1 MSLQFADYNMD
12 YKNNSEIM
20 NNMELTTQQNK
31 VFEQIKAFLNSDA
44 SVFILRGYAGTGKTT
59 MVKVVAD
66 YITKSRQLTMMAP
79 TGRAA
84 RVLSAKTGYEAT
96 TIHKAIY
103 EKAHIV
109 PKKVKDI
116 AESEFKFMFPIHQSE
131 NGGNIVAIVDE
142 ASMVCSRKI
151 EHELFVFGTDNLMD
165 DLLTYVRPNFGG
177 KIIFVG
183 DPAQLPPVG
192 EAVSNAL
199 RADFFQKKGLKVIET
214 ELTEVLRQ
222 KGDSIILKNA
232 MMIRDLLNKDK
243 RNQLV
248 FEEQKDDV
256 ETVPS
261 EQFLEKYLNY
271 RRKSGKNDSVVICY
285 SNKSA
290 NRYNRDIRKALYGED
305 VPIRENDILLITQ
318 NNYRLNRMNGEFVPV
333 LSVGARTQQSAPV
346 YIQRGGIKQRVI
358 ITLNF
363 VQVTVTD
370 GDGNPMLCM
379 LIEDLLTS
387 DKATIS
393 IDENRALYIN
403 FCMRHPKLKQ
413 GTEDFAETLLSDE
426 YYNAI
431 RAKYGYAVTGHKC
444 QGGEWG
450 KVFVDYTSRTGL
462 DNDSLRWAY
471 TATTRAQKTLYVA
484 NLPHITPFSK
494 FRIDPVQ
501 KCKNIDLECRI
512 LDEVPL
518 TPFHDKNVDNGVRA
532 KFHCITKNMEYTPY
546 KILSV
551 QSRPYLEIYNVQTPD
566 GVDRYDLHYKAGSI
580 FLPAKAT
587 SPNQHTPLINMMLND
602 ERCISYK
609 FNYVPSDESHSKL
622 FDLIR
627 SACDSISVQI
637 TNVVE
642 HPEDFSTLFY
652 MRTSETFSYIK
663 VYVNS
668 DGFITYAKPMSLKGK
683 EDGELSAIIEII
695 NSHFI

>member
-1 MSLQFADYNMD
+1 
-12 YKNNSEIM
+12 
-20 NNMELTTQQNK
+20 MELTTQQNI

-59 MVKVVAD
+59 MVKVIAD
-66 YITKSRQLTMMAP
+66 YIEQSRQLIMMAP

-84 RVLSAKTGYEAT
+84 RVLAMKTGHAAA

-103 EKAHIV
+103 TKAHV
-109 PKKVKDI
+109 EPKKVKDV
-116 AESEFKFMFPIHQSE
+116 AESEFKFVFPIIQSE

-151 EHELFVFGTDNLMD
+151 EHELFMFGTDNLME
-165 DLLTYVRPNFGG
+165 DLLTFVRPNFGG
-177 KIIFVG
+177 KVIFVG

-192 EAVSNAL
+192 ESVSNAL
-199 RADFFQKKGLKVIET
+199 RAEYFQEKGLKVIEA

-222 KGDSIILKNA
+222 KGDSVILKNA
-232 MMIRDLLNKDK
+232 MMIRDLLKKEK

-261 EQFLEKYLNY
+261 EQFLDKYLNY
-271 RRKSGKNDSVVICY
+271 RKESGRHDSVIICY

-290 NRYNRDIRKALYGED
+290 NRYNRDIRKAIYGED
-305 VPIRENDILLITQ
+305 VPLQENDILLITQ
-318 NNYRLNRMNGEFVPV
+318 NNYRLGRMNGEFVPV
-333 LSVGARTQQSAPV
+333 ISIGKRTQLYAPV
-346 YIQRGGIKQRVI
+346 YAQIGGKKERIV

-363 VQVTVTD
+363 IQVTVPD
-370 GDGNPMLCM
+370 GNGNPMLCM
-379 LIEDLLTS
+379 LLEDLLTS

-403 FCMRHPKLKQ
+403 FCMRNPGLKQ
-413 GTEDFAETLLSDE
+413 DTEAFAEALLNDE

-450 KVFVDYTSRTGL
+450 KVFVDYTGRTGL
-462 DNDSLRWAY
+462 DDDSLRWAY
-471 TATTRAQKTLYVA
+471 TATTRAQKTLYVT

-494 FRIDPVQ
+494 FRIEPIQ
-501 KCKNIDLECRI
+501 KCKNIATECRI
-512 LDEVPL
+512 LNEVPP
-518 TPFHDKNVDNGVRA
+518 TPFHNENVDNGVRA
-532 KFHCITKNMEYTPY
+532 KYHCIAKNMEYTPY
-546 KILSV
+546 RIISV
-551 QSRPYLEIYNVQTPD
+551 QSRPYLEIYNIQTPD
-566 GVDRYDLHYKAGSI
+566 GVDRYDLFYKAGDI
-580 FLPAKAT
+580 FQPAKAI
-587 SPNQHTPLINMMLND
+587 SPNQHTPLIEIMLND
-602 ERCISYK
+602 ERGMSYK
-609 FNYVPSDESHSKL
+609 FDYIPSDESHSKL
-622 FDLIR
+622 LDLIR
-627 SACDSISVQI
+627 SACDTISVQI

-642 HPEDFSTLFY
+642 HAEDFSTIYY
-652 MRTSETFSYIK
+652 MRTSGTFSYIK

-683 EDGELSAIIEII
+683 DDAELNTIIEII

>member
-1 MSLQFADYNMD
+1 
-12 YKNNSEIM
+12 
-20 NNMELTTQQNK
+20 MELTTQQNI
-31 VFEQIKAFLNSDA
+31 VFEQIKVFLNSDA

-59 MVKVVAD
+59 MVKVIAD
-66 YITKSRQLTMMAP
+66 YIDKNRKLIMMAP

-84 RVLSAKTGYEAT
+84 RVLAMKTGHEAV

-103 EKAHIV
+103 AKAHV
-109 PKKVKDI
+109 EPKKIKDV
-116 AESEFKFMFPIHQSE
+116 AEYEFKFVFPINQSE

-151 EHELFVFGTDNLMD
+151 EHELFMFGTDNLME
-165 DLLTYVRPNFGG
+165 DLLTFVRPNFGG
-177 KIIFVG
+177 KVIFVG

-192 EAVSNAL
+192 ESVSNAL
-199 RADFFQKKGLKVIET
+199 RAEYFKEKGLKVIEA

-222 KGDSIILKNA
+222 KDDSVILKNA
-232 MMIRDLLNKDK
+232 MMIRDLLKKDK

-261 EQFLEKYLNY
+261 EQFLDKYLNY
-271 RRKSGKNDSVVICY
+271 RKESGRHDSVIICY

-290 NRYNRDIRKALYGED
+290 NRYNREIRKALYGGE
-305 VPIRENDILLITQ
+305 VPLRKNDILLITQ

-333 LSVGARTQQSAPV
+333 FSIGARSQQSAPV
-346 YIQRGGIKQRVI
+346 YAQIGGNRQRIV

-363 VQVTVTD
+363 IQVTVPD
-370 GDGNPMLCM
+370 GNGNPMPCM
-379 LIEDLLTS
+379 LLEDLLTS

-403 FCMRHPKLKQ
+403 FCMRHPNLKQ
-413 GTEDFAETLLSDE
+413 GTEVFVEALLNDE

-450 KVFVDYTSRTGL
+450 KVFVDYTGRTGL
-462 DNDSLRWAY
+462 DDDSLRWAY
-471 TATTRAQKTLYVA
+471 TATTRAQKTLYVS

-494 FRIDPVQ
+494 FRIEPIQ
-501 KCKNIDLECRI
+501 KCKNIPLECRI
-512 LDEVPL
+512 LNEVRS
-518 TPFHDKNVDNGVRA
+518 TPFHDENVDNGIRA
-532 KFHCITKNMEYTPY
+532 KYHCIVKNMEYTPY
-546 KILSV
+546 KITSV
-551 QSRPYLEIYNVQTPD
+551 QSRPFLEIYNIQTPD
-566 GVDRYDLHYKAGSI
+566 GVDRYDLYYKAGSI
-580 FLPAKAT
+580 FQPAKAAT
-587 SPNQHTPLINMMLND
+587 TNLHTPLIEMMLND
-602 ERCISYK
+602 ERGMSYN
-609 FNYVPSDESHSKL
+609 FDYVPSDDSHSKL
-622 FDLIR
+622 LDLIR
-627 SACDSISVQI
+627 SACDTISVQI
-637 TNVVE
+637 TNIVE
-642 HPEDFSTLFY
+642 HSEDFSTIYY
-652 MRTSETFSYIK
+652 MRTSGTFSYIK

-683 EDGELSAIIEII
+683 DDGELSAIIEII

>member
-1 MSLQFADYNMD
+1 
-12 YKNNSEIM
+12 M
-20 NNMELTTQQNK
+20 NNMELTFQQNK

-66 YITKSRQLTMMAP
+66 YISQSRQLIMMAP

-84 RVLSAKTGYEAT
+84 RVLSDKTGYRAT
-96 TIHKAIY
+96 TIHRAIY
-103 EKAHIV
+103 EKAHLL
-109 PKKVKDI
+109 PKRVKDV
-116 AESEFKFMFPIHQSE
+116 AESEFKFVFPIRKSDKE
-131 NGGNIVAIVDE
+131 GDIVAIVDE

-151 EHELFVFGTDNLMD
+151 EHELFIYGTDNLMD

-177 KIIFVG
+177 KVIFVG

-192 EAVSNAL
+192 ESVSSAL
-199 RADFFQKKGLKVIET
+199 STEYFREKGLKVVEA

-256 ETVPS
+256 ETVPP
-261 EQFLEKYLNY
+261 EQFLDKYIDYRKVSEKH
-271 RRKSGKNDSVVICY
+271 DSVIICY

-290 NRYNRDIRKALYGED
+290 SRYNRDIRKALYGED
-305 VPIRENDILLITQ
+305 VPLRVNDILLITQ

-346 YIQRGGIKQRVI
+346 YIQRGGAKQRII

-370 GDGNPMLCM
+370 GDGNEMLCM
-379 LIEDLLTS
+379 LLEDLLTS

-403 FCMRHPKLKQ
+403 FCMRHPELKP
-413 GTEDFAETLLSDE
+413 GTGAFAEALLSDE

-444 QGGEWG
+444 QGGEWD
-450 KVFVDYTSRTGL
+450 KVFVDYTDRTGL
-462 DNDSLRWAY
+462 NDDSLRWAY
-471 TATTRAQKTLYVA
+471 TATTRAQKTLYVT

-494 FRIDPVQ
+494 FRIEHIQ
-501 KCKNIDLECRI
+501 KCKNIASEFRI
-512 LDEVPL
+512 LDEVPS
-518 TPFHDKNVDNGVRA
+518 TPFHGENSANVVRA
-532 KFHCITKNMEYTPY
+532 KFYCISKNMEYSPY
-546 KILSV
+546 KIINV
-551 QSRPYLEIYNVQTPD
+551 QSRPYLEIYTIQTPD
-566 GVDRYDLHYKAGSI
+566 GVDRYDLYYKAGNI
-580 FLPAKAT
+580 FQPAKST
-587 SPNQHTPLINMMLND
+587 SPNQHTPLIAMMLNE
-602 ERCISYK
+602 ERGMSCK
-609 FNYVPSDESHSKL
+609 FNYIPSDESHSKL

-627 SACDSISVQI
+627 SACDTISVQI

-642 HPEDFSTLFY
+642 HIEDFSTIYY
-652 MRTSETFSYIK
+652 MRTSGTFSYIK
-663 VYVNS
+663 VYINA
-668 DGFITYAKPMSLKGK
+668 DGFITYAKPMSFKGK

-695 NSHFI
+695 NSHFV